1 MILHKIHE
9 KIKKKEVEV
18 QQLEDQFRELETKIR
33 EARAYI
39 QALEDLKKSLPAEGA
54 GEVAIEKVIRPGT
67 ELDKVREILRKT
79 GKPMH
84 ISQLLQALGKP
95 LARNSRASLTG
106 SIGAHVRKNQ
116 IFTRP
121 APNTFGLI
129 NWGIEEDHDDDEVPE
144 DFQAAAEE
152 EARKKVGSPIF

>member
-1 MILHKIHE
+1 MVLQKIHE
-9 KIKKKEVEV
+9 KIKKKQGEVEML
-18 QQLEDQFRELETKIR
+18 QGQLQELEALLR
-33 EARAYI
+33 EAKAYI
-39 QALEDLKKSLPAEGA
+39 QALEDLKKSLPAEGG
-54 GEVAIEKVIRPGT
+54 GEVSIEKMIRPGT
-67 ELDKVREILRKT
+67 ELDKVREILRKA

-95 LARNSRASLTG
+95 LSKNSRASLTG

-129 NWGIEEDHDDDEVPE
+129 NWEKEELWEEGEVSEEMQAATDEESRRKVEVP
-144 DFQAAAEE
+144 F
-152 EARKKVGSPIF
+152 

>member
-1 MILHKIHE
+1 MILHKIQE
-9 KIKKKEVEV
+9 KIKKKETEV
-18 QQLEDQFRELETKIR
+18 QQLEEQSRELEAQLR
-33 EARAYI
+33 EAHAYI
-39 QALEDLKKSLPAEGA
+39 QALEDLKKSLPTEGA

-67 ELDKVREILRKT
+67 DLDKVREILKNA

-95 LARNSRASLTG
+95 LSKNSRASLTG

-129 NWGIEEDHDDDEVPE
+129 NWGIEEDNNDDEVP
-144 DFQAAAEE
+144 DFQAAE
-152 EARKKVGSPIF
+152 EALKKAVSPLF